1 MPAVIN
7 TFAQKMQTLRL
18 EADDNAAKAEEL
30 KTKVKTLEQENLAKE
45 QEITSLTHRN
55 QVLEGEVEKLEGQLK
70 DAKTTVAES
79 AQAGQ
84 QSESLQRRL
93 QVLEEEAE
101 ASDKTLKE
109 TIEKSEPI
117 VCSGTK
123 FANCCRLRQTDVKA
137 GHYERKVQALEQA
150 RDEWES
156 KYEEMSKKHA
166 ELQKELQE
174 LEQVMGN
181 I

>member
-1 MPAVIN
+1 MDRIKE
-7 TFAQKMQTLRL
+7 KMQTLRL

-117 VCSGTK
+117 
-123 FANCCRLRQTDVKA
+123 TDVKA